1 MTRTIRIPKKQ
12 QRSETKTNQNL
23 KRKQIARQNK
33 YPPDFPPCHSGQFR
47 CHNALCIPARWR
59 CDGYKVGI
67 IQRQE
72 QSQSHHLIQK
82 GNYMISFAQDC
93 TDGTDEKN
101 CTAVSCPDN
110 KFNCP
115 QVSCMTWINLR
126 PSELI
131 YLKIYMRL
139 QAHRKLIRPKLF
151 PLEPPLIQRS
161 VVGEGLSLGAKI
173 KL

>member
-1 MTRTIRIPKKQ
+1 MPLRPIPVPQRFVHPCEVALRRIQGENNAKTNNNRDHIISSFDERIRI
-12 QRSETKTNQNL
+12 
-23 KRKQIARQNK
+23 
-33 YPPDFPPCHSGQFR
+33 
-47 CHNALCIPARWR
+47 
-59 CDGYKVGI
+59 
-67 IQRQE
+67 
-72 QSQSHHLIQK
+72 
-82 GNYMISFAQDC
+82 ISFAQDC

-139 QAHRKLIRPKLF
+139 QAHRKLFCPKCIPSRASF
-151 PLEPPLIQRS
+151 DPAQCCW
-161 VVGEGLSLGAKI
+161 
-173 KL
+173 

>member
-1 MTRTIRIPKKQ
+1 MTRTFRIPKKQ

-23 KRKQIARQNK
+23 KTKTNCETKQISSR
-33 YPPDFPPCHSGQFR
+33 FPAMPLRPIPVPQRFVHPCEVALRRIQGEN
-47 CHNALCIPARWR
+47 NAKTRTIVVISSFDKRICI
-59 CDGYKVGI
+59 
-67 IQRQE
+67 
-72 QSQSHHLIQK
+72 
-82 GNYMISFAQDC
+82 ISFAQDC

-139 QAHRKLIRPKLF
+139 QAHRKLFCPKCIPSRASF
-151 PLEPPLIQRS
+151 DPAQCCW
-161 VVGEGLSLGAKI
+161 
-173 KL
+173 